1 MSAFEI
7 ISKDEF
13 EKGSGSGTSS
23 LPIDT
28 PSSEGVDTRI
38 TEGVSAPEP
47 EQLSLETET
56 WWCGFCKGYYIREY
70 HFGEEVS

>member
-13 EKGSGSGTSS
+13 EKGSGSGGAK
-23 LPIDT
+23 LPTDT
-28 PSSEGVDTRI
+28 ASSEGVDTR
-38 TEGVSAPEP
+38 VSFPEP